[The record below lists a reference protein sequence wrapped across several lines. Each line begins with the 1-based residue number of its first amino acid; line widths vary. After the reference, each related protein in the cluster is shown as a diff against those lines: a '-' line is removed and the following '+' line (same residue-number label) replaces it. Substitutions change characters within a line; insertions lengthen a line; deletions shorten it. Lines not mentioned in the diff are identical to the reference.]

1 MKRFLAQH
9 SALFILAGLCIALA
23 FVSPGFRSMANMQS
37 VAQRTAV
44 VGVLALGELLVVLA
58 AGIDLSVGS
67 VAALGGVA
75 GCLAIVQLGLP
86 WPVGLLAGVGAGL
99 ACGLVTGLLV
109 TKGRIAPFIV
119 TLGMMMAA
127 RGVTLVISGAKPVFG
142 LPKEFLVIG
151 GTVQAWWWMPVA
163 IMLALAA
170 LFSLML
176 RYTQFGRALYAVGG
190 NAEAAR
196 LSGIPVDRVRII
208 AFSVSGAMAGL
219 AGMMLASRSSIAS
232 PTAAEMHE
240 LYAIAA
246 CVIGG
251 ASLTGGE
258 GGAFAAIAGALI
270 MMVLYNFCNINNISV
285 DWQQVL
291 VGALLVVLVFY
302 DTWRKRRAG
311 LLRD

>member
-1 MKRFLAQH
+1 MKRFLARH
-9 SALFILAGLCIALA
+9 SALFILAGLCVVLA
-23 FVSPGFRSMANMQS
+23 VYSPDFRGAANLKS

-44 VGVLALGELLVVLA
+44 VGVIALGELLVVLA

-67 VAALGGVA
+67 VAAFGGMA
-75 GCLAIVQLGLP
+75 GCLAVQRGLP
-86 WPVGLLAGVGAGL
+86 WQAALPVGVAAGL
-99 ACGLVTGLLV
+99 CCGLFTGLL
-109 TKGRIAPFIV
+109 TTLGRMAPFIT

-127 RGVTLVISGAKPVFG
+127 RGMTLVVSGARPVQVPPP
-142 LPKEFLVIG
+142 LLILG
-151 GTVQAWWWMPVA
+151 GTGTWGWWMPVA
-163 IMLALAA
+163 VMVALAV
-170 LFSLML
+170 LFSLVL

-196 LSGIPVDRVRII
+196 LSGIPVGRVRVIVY
-208 AFSVSGAMAGL
+208 SVSGAMAGL
-219 AGMMLASRSSIAS
+219 GGIMLAARSSVAS

-258 GGAFAAIAGALI
+258 GGAVAAIAGALI
-270 MMVLYNFCNINNISV
+270 MSVLYNFCNLRDISV

-291 VGALLVVLVFY
+291 VGALLVTLVFY

-311 LLRD
+311 LIRE